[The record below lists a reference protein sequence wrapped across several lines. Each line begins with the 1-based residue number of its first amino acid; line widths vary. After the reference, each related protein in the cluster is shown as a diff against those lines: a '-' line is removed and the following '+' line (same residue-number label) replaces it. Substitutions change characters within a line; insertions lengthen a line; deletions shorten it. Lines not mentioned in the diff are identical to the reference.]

1 MRVEAVLA
9 RTPVFQELGGE
20 DLEALARLAR
30 LRRLAAGEVLFLEG
44 DPVERLFVVARGAV
58 RVFKMD
64 PGGRR
69 QLVLHVEGPYRVLAE
84 VAVFLE
90 RPFYPASAEAMTPA
104 VVVEVPRGAFYEL
117 VDRRPPVARA
127 LIRYLARR
135 QGELVRLLDRVVFR
149 EVGARLAE
157 YLLGRLEREGQ
168 GFVLPTNAE
177 LAAFLATVPEIVSRK
192 LGQFYRA
199 GWVRLEAR
207 RVWVVRPE
215 ALRELVGG

>member
-1 MRVEAVLA
+1 
-9 RTPVFQELGGE
+9 
-20 DLEALARLAR
+20 
-30 LRRLAAGEVLFLEG
+30 
-44 DPVERLFVVARGAV
+44 
-58 RVFKMD
+58 MD

-69 QLVLHVEGPYRVLAE
+69 QLVLHLEGPYRVLAE

-90 RPFYPASAEAMTPA
+90 RPFYPASAEAVDPS
-104 VVVEVPRGAFYEL
+104 VVVEVPRGAFYDL

-177 LAAFLATVPEIVSRK
+177 LAGLVATVPEIVSRK

-207 RVWVVRPE
+207 RVWVVAPE
-215 ALRELVGG
+215 ALRALAEG